1 MGCWPI
7 GQLFLLFLLLEAQ
20 GALLVF
26 VNAGHGSH
34 LARRGVIVV
43 HHAVVT
49 EEFHHEVLEVCAG
62 ALHEHAVVEDVHVA
76 GNDRNLHVAT
86 VLPDLALD
94 MQAIRNFGDLQVLK
108 ALGNLIAEIGPC
120 GGLAF
125 VAEVEPR
132 GKILGVL
139 AERGFDGLVQADK
152 VAIADEG
159 EFFLENGEVIGG
171 FRPVVNGKSRNKRR
185 KAHGQCKKEG
195 GCFFHKLKV
204 NKICY
209 IFKATHCCPGGGMVD
224 TGDLKSL
231 GGNLVR
237 VQVPPRA
244 LKTKVFR
251 KISSKT

>member
-1 MGCWPI
+1 MGCRPV
-7 GQLFLLFLLLEAQ
+7 GRLFLLFLLLEAQ
-20 GALLVF
+20 RSLLVF
-26 VNAGHGSH
+26 VDAGHGGH
-34 LARRGVIVV
+34 LARRGVVVV
-43 HHAVVT
+43 HHAVVA
-49 EEFHHEVLEVCAG
+49 EEFDHEVLEVGAG
-62 ALHEHAVVEDVHVA
+62 TLHEHAVVEDVHVA
-76 GNDRNLHVAT
+76 GNDGNLHVAA

-94 MQAIRNFGDLQVLK
+94 VQAVGNLGDLEVLE
-108 ALGNLIAEIGPC
+108 AARDFVAEVGPRS
-120 GGLAF
+120 GLAF
-125 VAEVEPR
+125 VAEMEPR

-139 AERGFDGLVQADK
+139 AERGFDGLVQVDK

-159 EFFLENGEVIGG
+159 ELFLEDGEVVWR
-171 FRPVVNGKSRNKRR
+171 FRPVVNGKSRNKGR
-185 KAHGQCKKEG
+185 KAHGQCKNEG
-195 GCFFHKLKV
+195 GCFFHKIKV